1 MRSRSVASVGS
12 GIVSSFGAE
21 GSHSVTGS
29 CIGLDRV
36 KKRNNNGCASIMSM
50 VPMMHDTLQVS
61 AYVQM
66 CNEDAS
72 LYLAHIKANF
82 PDLG

>member
-1 MRSRSVASVGS
+1 MVLPMSYVVGPS
-12 GIVSSFGAE
+12 TIANS
-21 GSHSVTGS
+21 
-29 CIGLDRV
+29 
-36 KKRNNNGCASIMSM
+36 GCASIMSM